1 MQTLSAILGR
11 TELSAAVV
19 VVVALPRDNHER
31 GRDSTQHNTTQH
43 NTTQQPIDHNYVK
56 VGNYRAR
63 FSIQFNL
70 GSLLVYRLKDT
81 FRHR

>member
-43 NTTQQPIDHNYVK
+43 NTTQRNSL
-56 VGNYRAR
+56 
-63 FSIQFNL
+63 SITTTL
-70 GSLLVYRLKDT
+70 R
-81 FRHR
+81 